1 MSKLSKVH
9 DPATTSTTATAKLAQ
24 ITATQQHQGAKVD
37 SNEPAVNDFS
47 GAG

>member
-1 MSKLSKVH
+1 MTSIRKVH
-9 DPATTSTTATAKLAQ
+9 DPAPSTTATATHAK
-24 ITATQQHQGAKVD
+24 ITATQANGAKVD

>member
-9 DPATTSTTATAKLAQ
+9 DPAPSTNA
-24 ITATQQHQGAKVD
+24 TATQAKTATQANGAKVD

>member
-9 DPATTSTTATAKLAQ
+9 DPATTSTTATATQAK
-24 ITATQQHQGAKVD
+24 TATQANGAKVD
-37 SNEPAVNDFS
+37 SNEPAVSDFS